1 MGKKRKGPFDE
12 VRASDASDDE
22 CGFHISFPSVPPRVG
37 LGSVLRGE
45 SAVYPV
51 SADDRRR
58 HERSWSRNG
67 LRLPSEVRPALPEE
81 EHLQQKGGPC
91 WGVHRPEL
99 RRVRC
104 SLRRSAQRPRVWI
117 GKRGAGV
124 HERDRVDRIQQI
136 LSAGAKPCTDW
147 VWCDPYEALAGTN
160 ECSKKLGPD
169 YDGADYNG
177 TEVEDPF
184 ASDNCLGRWRGGE
197 LTSYSGYGQDLYL
210 HGTVKGCVTSSGN
223 VIPAGSCQLKNIVSK
238 KYEDHLYSDE
248 NDDDVYGSNLMS
260 GMCDWTL
267 DPKH

>member
-124 HERDRVDRIQQI
+124 HERDRGGSYPTNPQRRRKAMHGLGLVRPVRGPRRNQRVLQE
-136 LSAGAKPCTDW
+136 AGPR
-147 VWCDPYEALAGTN
+147 L
-160 ECSKKLGPD
+160 
-169 YDGADYNG
+169 
-177 TEVEDPF
+177 
-184 ASDNCLGRWRGGE
+184 RRRGGE

-223 VIPAGSCQLKNIVSK
+223 VI
-238 KYEDHLYSDE
+238 
-248 NDDDVYGSNLMS
+248 
-260 GMCDWTL
+260 
-267 DPKH
+267 

>member
-1 MGKKRKGPFDE
+1 MSA
-12 VRASDASDDE
+12 ASIFLSLVFLLGSASAAYYEESPQSTQCRQTIVDAM
-22 CGFHISFPSVPPRVG
+22 SVPGPGTDYDFPQKCGLLFPRRNIYNKKEVLVG
-37 LGSVLRGE
+37 EFTARNCGE
-45 SAVYPV
+45 CAAVCV
-51 SADDRRR
+51 AQ
-58 HERSWSRNG
+58 HNG
-67 LRLPSEVRPALPEE
+67 PGFGLASEVLESMSE
-81 EHLQQKGGPC
+81 IE
-91 WGVHRPEL
+91 
-99 RRVRC
+99 
-104 SLRRSAQRPRVWI
+104 
-117 GKRGAGV
+117 
-124 HERDRVDRIQQI
+124 VDRIQQI

-238 KYEDHLYSDE
+238 KYEDHLYGDE